1 MNQHRISARL
11 TFSRFVAATL
21 LCTISGHAGAET
33 IEERFAALEK
43 RLGAMEAEN
52 KSLRRQLGSADTAMV
67 TAGGREA
74 KLSVGGFVHA
84 NFESGEAP
92 DSRFAGINDRFLVR
106 RARLNFT
113 ANFTENALFKMES
126 DFGNNSISPKSGYS
140 GQITDVFAAW
150 TKFSAA
156 SVRIGQFKTP
166 YGFEQLT
173 SDTKTLTVERALPN
187 DRLTLGRQVG
197 AAVYG
202 DVAEKRVSY
211 TIGGFNG
218 TGTNVGS
225 NDSSKFLWVGRVSGV
240 AHHGTIGG
248 VKTKL
253 TTGVNAFTTEDK
265 GTFTGRRTGLGV
277 DAQIAVGPAEL
288 QAEWLR
294 HDLHPFTGRPT
305 AMQGWSLL
313 SAISITRQVQSIV
326 RYESFDSNVAVGRTT
341 TGVWTFG
348 FNYLLKGDDLKLS
361 LNYLSGSEPAPTAD
375 GGRFLARVQVVF

>member
-1 MNQHRISARL
+1 MNPHRIFSCRN
-11 TFSRFVAATL
+11 FSRFVAATL
-21 LCTISGHAGAET
+21 LCTITGHAGAET

-52 KSLRRQLGSADTAMV
+52 KSLRRQLGSADSVVVHA
-67 TAGGREA
+67 AGRES
-74 KLSVGGFVHA
+74 KLSVGGFLHG

-92 DSRFAGINDRFLVR
+92 DSRFAGVSDRFLLR
-106 RARLNFT
+106 RARLNVSAGFVED
-113 ANFTENALFKMES
+113 FSFKLET
-126 DFGNNSISPKSGYS
+126 DFGNNSISPKSGAS

-150 TKFSAA
+150 TKFPAA
-156 SVRIGQFKTP
+156 SVRFGQFKTP
-166 YGFEQLT
+166 FGFEQLT

-187 DRLTLGRQVG
+187 DRLTLGRQIG

-202 DVAEKRVSY
+202 DVADKRISY
-211 TIGGFNG
+211 SIGAFNG
-218 TGTNVGS
+218 AGTNMGG
-225 NDSSKFLWVGRVSGV
+225 NDSSKYLWVGRVSGV
-240 AHHGTIGG
+240 AYHGTVSGL
-248 VKTKL
+248 KTKL

-277 DAQIAVGPAEL
+277 DAQLAVGPAEL

-294 HDLHPFTGRPT
+294 NDLHPFTGRAT

-348 FNYLLKGDDLKLS
+348 FNYLIKGDDLKLS
-361 LNYLSGSEPAPTAD
+361 LNYLSGSQPAPAAD
-375 GGRFLARVQVVF
+375 GGRFLGRVQVAF

>member
-1 MNQHRISARL
+1 MNRHRISSRRNL
-11 TFSRFVAATL
+11 SRFVAATL
-21 LCTISGHAGAET
+21 LCVITGHAGAET

-52 KSLRRQLGSADTAMV
+52 KSLRRQLGSADSAV
-67 TAGGREA
+67 VHAAGRES
-74 KLSVGGFVHA
+74 KLSVGGFLHG

-92 DSRFAGINDRFLVR
+92 DARFAGVSDRFLLR
-106 RARLNFT
+106 RARLNVSAGFVE
-113 ANFTENALFKMES
+113 NFSFKLES
-126 DFGNNSISPKSGYS
+126 DFGNNSISPKSGAS

-150 TKFSAA
+150 TKFPAA
-156 SVRIGQFKTP
+156 SVRFGQFKTP
-166 YGFEQLT
+166 FGFEQLT

-187 DRLTLGRQVG
+187 DRLTLGRQIG

-202 DVAEKRVSY
+202 DVADKRISY
-211 TIGGFNG
+211 SIGAFNG
-218 TGTNVGS
+218 AGTNMGG
-225 NDSSKFLWVGRVSGV
+225 NDSSKYLWVGRVSGV
-240 AHHGTIGG
+240 AYHGAVSGL
-248 VKTKL
+248 KTKL

-277 DAQIAVGPAEL
+277 DAQFAVGPAEL

-294 HDLHPFTGRPT
+294 NDLHPFTGRAT

-313 SAISITRQVQSIV
+313 SAISITRQVQGIV

-348 FNYLLKGDDLKLS
+348 FNYLIKGDDLKLS
-361 LNYLSGSEPAPTAD
+361 LNYLSGSQPAPAVD
-375 GGRFLARVQVVF
+375 GGRFLGRVQVVF